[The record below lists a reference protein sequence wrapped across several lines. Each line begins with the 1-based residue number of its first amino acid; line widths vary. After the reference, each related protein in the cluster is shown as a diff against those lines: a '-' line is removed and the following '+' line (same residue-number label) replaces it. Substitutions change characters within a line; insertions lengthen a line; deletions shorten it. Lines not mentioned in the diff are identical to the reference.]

1 MPDAMR
7 QWYKFT
13 AAKAAAKNGDAEDA
27 KTATLHIYDVIG
39 ADPFFGG
46 VDVNEAI
53 ALIEGLDE
61 DAELTVRINSPGGA
75 AWDGLA
81 LANAIMRHPGPT
93 TTHVDALAASAASLV
108 ALAGDTVT
116 MSKYGQMMLHN
127 ARAGVHGTAE
137 DLKSAAETLAKL
149 NGSMA
154 QFYAD
159 RTGSEPADW
168 AKAMKRESWY
178 TADEALEAGLVTS
191 VDESGARDQV
201 EAAAAASIA
210 KVAAQFKYAG
220 RQAAPAPTAQITEN
234 GPTGPDTKEA
244 NVAISKQV
252 ADRLGLGEDATDE
265 QVLAKIE
272 ELGKTETDDAGT
284 GGGAAGGDA
293 PEAGKVSEVMKAAAE
308 LGLTVIDTASVT
320 EMRANSELGAK
331 AHATM
336 EAQRIT
342 ALVEAAFD
350 AGKILPASKAQ
361 YIKMMAADETGTT
374 ALLASIPAHS
384 VVPMNELGHATQ
396 PIAQTGDVGD
406 ITEDPKYAGW
416 KF

>member
-1 MPDAMR
+1 MPDALR

-13 AAKAAAKNGDAEDA
+13 AAKAAAKDGAEET

-53 ALIEGLDE
+53 ALIEGLDD
-61 DAELTVRINSPGGA
+61 DAELTVRINSPGGSA
-75 AWDGLA
+75 HDGLA

-93 TTHVDALAASAASLV
+93 TTNVEALAASAASVV

-127 ARAGVHGTAE
+127 ARVGVHGTVE
-137 DLKSAAETLAKL
+137 DLKSAAAMLTKL
-149 NGSMA
+149 NDSMA

-159 RTGSEPADW
+159 RTGGDPADW

-178 TADEALEAGLVTS
+178 TADEALEAGLVS
-191 VDESGARDQV
+191 SIDESGVRDQV

-244 NVAISKQV
+244 PVAISKQV
-252 ADRLGLGEDATDE
+252 AERLGLGEDATDE
-265 QVLAKIE
+265 QVLAKIA
-272 ELGKTETDDAGT
+272 ELDKGTDTDTGT
-284 GGGAAGGDA
+284 GGEAAPDA
-293 PEAGKVSEVMKAAAE
+293 GQVAELAAAAAK
-308 LGLTVIDTASVT
+308 LGLSVIDPGTLT
-320 EMRANSELGAK
+320 EMRTNSELGAK
-331 AHATM
+331 AHAAM
-336 EAQRIT
+336 ETQRIT
-342 ALVEAAFD
+342 AAVDAAISV
-350 AGKILPASKAQ
+350 GKIPPARKEHFVTL
-361 YIKMMAADETGTT
+361 MRADEAGTVQ
-374 ALLASIPAHS
+374 LLAGIPAGTA
-384 VVPMNELGHATQ
+384 VPMNELGHATQ
-396 PIAQTGDVGD
+396 PIAQTGDEAD
-406 ITEDPKYAGW
+406 ITEDPRYQAW
-416 KF
+416 NVE